1 MSRAWSRWYVR
12 QLVGTG
18 TIVVLENLPDSTLEQ
33 QRAGSREQG
42 AGSSEQGAGSRDGG
56 GGGEGGGEGKG
67 VGVGW
72 KCLRWMGCRM
82 QIENTDAFDVCGR
95 VGRGLMASLWRMS
108 VWRTGAPITRSG
120 RSPP

>member
-42 AGSSEQGAGSRDGG
+42 AVSRDGG
-56 GGGEGGGEGKG
+56 GGGEGGGGG
-67 VGVGW
+67 VEVSEMDGVQNADREHR
-72 KCLRWMGCRM
+72 C
-82 QIENTDAFDVCGR
+82 I
-95 VGRGLMASLWRMS
+95 
-108 VWRTGAPITRSG
+108 
-120 RSPP
+120 